1 MVPDVLQ
8 LNSITL
14 TQLGMESSDSPWTPG
29 FRLGGGKESLN
40 ARGSQAHGLRCPNV
54 REQTTRSG
62 SLGKADLMLAWGG
75 LGKES
80 FADVLLLH
88 DVCLGRKM
96 ARGMVQ
102 TEKQQVEGAEGG
114 TPGVVACLGYFN
126 PEDIAGAEGVLRGET
141 ERP

>member
-96 ARGMVQ
+96 ARGMVH

-126 PEDIAGAEGVLRGET
+126 PEDIVGAEGVLRGET

>member
-80 FADVLLLH
+80 FADVPLLH

-102 TEKQQVEGAEGG
+102 TEKQQVEDAEGG

>member
-80 FADVLLLH
+80 FADVPLLH